1 MDRAQVPGSVTQP
14 EFWQVAEEGP
24 GTRPAG
30 SRRRMAPMV
39 PAAFIARTRSRARLR
54 VATGD
59 VAAPS
64 FESLPSGETKTLA
77 ANWTRV
83 NFVRDAAGALEG
95 RPRAL
100 RSNSDSHSLA
110 SPRCTS
116 G

>member
-1 MDRAQVPGSVTQP
+1 
-14 EFWQVAEEGP
+14 
-24 GTRPAG
+24 
-30 SRRRMAPMV
+30 MAPMV